1 MTKNRKMKIDSISII
16 QKISKFISI
25 SFITI
30 SCVITLILLYVLFGG
45 SLAGDIEIS
54 TFINDVDKT
63 NEYNNFNVVPF
74 FFKLCMVLFIVTIL
88 FLINIILRYWDNFM
102 SLVKNGKYFEINTI
116 KNLKYIS
123 YILSSIW
130 ILLFFIET
138 FTQKTIIRTYVS
150 FQQNLNDKIVDENIF
165 NESVDLGFNFPPLI
179 FLIIPTIL
187 WVISH
192 ILIEGIKL
200 KKENELTI

>member
-1 MTKNRKMKIDSISII
+1 MKIDSISII

-25 SFITI
+25 SFLTI
-30 SCVITLILLYVLFGG
+30 SCVITLVLLYVLFGG
-45 SLAGDIEIS
+45 SLAGEIEIRS
-54 TFINDVDKT
+54 FINDVDKI
-63 NEYNNFNVVPF
+63 NKYDNFNVVPF
-74 FFKLCMVLFIVTIL
+74 FLKLTMVLFVITIL
-88 FLINIILRYWDNFM
+88 FLINTILRYWDNFM
-102 SLVKNGKYFEINTI
+102 SLVKKGKYFEINTI

-130 ILLFFIET
+130 LVLFLIET
-138 FTQKTIIRTYVS
+138 FTQKSIIRTYVS

>member
-1 MTKNRKMKIDSISII
+1 MKIDSISII

-45 SLAGDIEIS
+45 SLTGDIEIS

-63 NEYNNFNVVPF
+63 NQYNNFNVVPF

>member
-1 MTKNRKMKIDSISII
+1 MKIESISII

-25 SFITI
+25 SFLTI

-45 SLAGDIEIS
+45 SLAGDIQIS

-88 FLINIILRYWDNFM
+88 FLINTILRYWDNFM
-102 SLVKNGKYFEINTI
+102 SLVKKGKYFEINTI

-130 ILLFFIET
+130 LVLFLIET
-138 FTQKTIIRTYVS
+138 FTQKSIIRTYVS
-150 FQQNLNDKIVDENIF
+150 FQQNLNDKIIDENIF

-200 KKENELTI
+200 KKKNELTI